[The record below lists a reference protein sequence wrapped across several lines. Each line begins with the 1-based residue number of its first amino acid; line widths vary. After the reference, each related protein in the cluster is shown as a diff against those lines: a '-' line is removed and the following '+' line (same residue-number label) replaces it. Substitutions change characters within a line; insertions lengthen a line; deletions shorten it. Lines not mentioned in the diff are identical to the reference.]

1 MLIIEGVE
9 PVRQLIFQHIS
20 NHFKK
25 SSQVRLDIGGLVFK
39 SLSEMKGTDLIKP
52 FLLEEIKA
60 AVWECYNFKCPG
72 PNGINLGFFKDFWE
86 ILKVD
91 LLIFFAE
98 FYHNGKLTK
107 GLNST
112 FIALTPKVES
122 PQRVADFRP
131 ISLVSS
137 VYKFFSKVLAN
148 RLRMVV
154 TPRFPNIK
162 TS

>member
-1 MLIIEGVE
+1 MQILNSSMVSCLPEEGRILSSLLADNVNIEGVE

-91 LLIFFAE
+91 LLIFFC
-98 FYHNGKLTK
+98 GIL
-107 GLNST
+107 S
-112 FIALTPKVES
+112 
-122 PQRVADFRP
+122 
-131 ISLVSS
+131 
-137 VYKFFSKVLAN
+137 
-148 RLRMVV
+148 
-154 TPRFPNIK
+154 
-162 TS
+162 

>member
-1 MLIIEGVE
+1 MQILNSSMVSCLPEEGRILSSFLADNVNIEGVE

-52 FLLEEIKA
+52 FLLEEIKV
-60 AVWECYNFKCPG
+60 AVWECYSFKCPG

-91 LLIFFAE
+91 LLIFFC
-98 FYHNGKLTK
+98 GIL
-107 GLNST
+107 S
-112 FIALTPKVES
+112 
-122 PQRVADFRP
+122 
-131 ISLVSS
+131 
-137 VYKFFSKVLAN
+137 
-148 RLRMVV
+148 
-154 TPRFPNIK
+154 
-162 TS
+162 